1 MTLTELIE
9 AQAAAT
15 PDAPAVRFR
24 DVTLTYAELD
34 RAASGLAARLRERGA
49 GPERIVAVA
58 LPRSAELVV
67 ALVAVLKAGAAYLP
81 VDPGYPAERVAFML
95 ADAEPV
101 VTLRAVTLDPAARA
115 EAGTRVDPRHPAYVI
130 YTSGSTGRPKGV
142 VVSHEAIVNRIRWM
156 QAEYGLTGAD
166 RVLQKTPSSFDVSV
180 WEFFWP
186 LVTGATLVVAEPGG
200 HRDAAYLAGLIQR
213 ERVTTVHFVPSMLRA
228 FLADPEAAGC
238 TGLRRVI
245 CSGEALPADL
255 AADFHAVLPGCELH
269 NLYGPTEAAVDVTYW
284 RCLPGAEGP
293 VPIGRPVWNTTIHVL
308 DRDLRPAA
316 YGELYIGGV
325 QVARGYLRRPGLTA
339 GRFVPDPF
347 GPPGSRLYRTGDLAR
362 RRADGV
368 VEYAGRADDQIK
380 IRGFRVEPGEVE
392 AVLAAHPGVRQAAV
406 TAREDRPGVI
416 RLVGYIVPAVATS
429 PSEAPRAGAE
439 MVDPAGLREHVA
451 ARLPAHMVPAVFVS
465 LDAMPLTASGKLDRR
480 ALPAPEPT
488 PAPRPEAKAHAGVVD
503 AEGTEQVRAEAVDA
517 EGTLAGLFAEVLR
530 LPSVGRTD
538 DFFELGGDS
547 ILALHLTGRAR
558 RAGLAITAR
567 QVLELGTV
575 RALAAVAGEGASV
588 EPQESALGAVPATP
602 IMGWLRE
609 RGPQIDHFAQSMTL
623 RLPQGV
629 DGDRL
634 TRALQVVLDHHDLL
648 RARLT
653 GDTLEVPPPGSVSAA
668 SLLRVVPAGDLPAGT
683 HAADD
688 LPGDTHPTGDLP
700 GGTHAA
706 GDFRA
711 DTHAAVVELPA
722 EAVAEAWSGLAPRDG
737 VMLRAVRLDAGPAR
751 SGLLHLVA
759 HHLVVD
765 GVSWRVL
772 AEDLAHAYEGTPLTR
787 STSFRTWARALPAL
801 DRRAELPFWEATLAG
816 AAEPWDLDPRL
827 DTAATAARFTLTAR
841 LDVSLEMVLAAL
853 ATAVGEQRARRGRPG
868 GREVLVDIEGHG
880 REDLVDGAELSRTV
894 GWFTSISPLRL
905 DPGPDGG
912 ADALARV
919 ARQLRAVPA
928 KGVGYGLLRHLDPA
942 SGPALAR
949 LPRPRICVNHLGRF
963 TGDGGDWSMVL
974 GPEDFLDLADPG
986 LPLAHPL
993 TIDALVVAGP
1003 ERPTLRAT
1011 WTYAPRVAPEPVVR
1025 ELAELWLAALGA
1037 ISPSAPFLV
1046 AVDQEELDEF
1056 EETLA

>member
-9 AQAAAT
+9 ARAAAT

-34 RAASGLAARLRERGA
+34 GAASGLAARLRERGA

-81 VDPGYPAERVAFML
+81 VDPDYPAERVTFML

-101 VTLRAVTLDPAARA
+101 VTLRAVSLEPAARA
-115 EAGTRVDPRHPAYVI
+115 VAGTRVDSRHPAYVI

-186 LVTGATLVVAEPGG
+186 LVAGATLVVAEPGG
-200 HRDAAYLAGLIQR
+200 QRDAAYLAGLIQR

-228 FLADPEAAGC
+228 FLADPDAAGC
-238 TGLRRVI
+238 AGLRRVI

-255 AADFHAVLPGCELH
+255 VADFHAALPGCELH
-269 NLYGPTEAAVDVTYW
+269 NLYGPTEAAVDVTFW
-284 RCLPGAEGP
+284 RCRPGSADGT
-293 VPIGRPVWNTTIHVL
+293 VPIGRPVWHTTVHVL
-308 DRDLRPAA
+308 DRDLRPAS

-347 GPPGSRLYRTGDLAR
+347 GPPGSRMYRTGDLAR

-368 VEYAGRADDQIK
+368 VEYAGRSDDQIK
-380 IRGFRVEPGEVE
+380 VRGFRVEPGEVE
-392 AVLAAHPGVRQAAV
+392 AVLSGHPGVAQAAV
-406 TAREDRPGVI
+406 TAREDRPGVV
-416 RLVGYIVPAVATS
+416 RLVAYIVPA
-429 PSEAPRAGAE
+429 AG
-439 MVDPAGLREHVA
+439 VGLGGLREHVA
-451 ARLPAHMVPAVFVS
+451 ARLPAHMVPAVFVV
-465 LDAMPLTASGKLDRR
+465 LDAMPLTPNGKLDRR
-480 ALPAPEPT
+480 ALPAPEPP
-488 PAPRPEAKAHAGVVD
+488 PAGAAGANAAPAGVAGIAGV
-503 AEGTEQVRAEAVDA
+503 AGGEQGPAARVLGV

-530 LPSVGRTD
+530 LPSVGLGD
-538 DFFELGGDS
+538 DFFALGGDS

-575 RALAAVAGEGASV
+575 RALAAVAGKGASA
-588 EPQESALGAVPATP
+588 EPQEAALGAVPATP

-609 RGPQIDHFAQSMTL
+609 RGPQIDRFAQSMTL
-623 RLPQGV
+623 RLPRGV
-629 DGDRL
+629 GGDRL
-634 TRALQVVLDHHDLL
+634 TRALQTVLDHHDLL

-653 GDTLEVPPPGSVSAA
+653 DDGLDVPPPGSVPAA
-668 SLLRVVPAGDLPAGT
+668 SLLHVVAAGDLPAGADT
-683 HAADD
+683 VAA
-688 LPGDTHPTGDLP
+688 GDLP
-700 GGTHAA
+700 
-706 GDFRA
+706 
-711 DTHAAVVELPA
+711 V
-722 EAVAEAWSGLAPRDG
+722 EAVAEAWGGLAPRDG
-737 VMLRAVRLDAGPAR
+737 VMLRAVWLDVGPGR

-772 AEDLAHAYEGTPLTR
+772 AEDLAHAYEGMPLTR

-801 DRRAELPFWEATLAG
+801 DRRAELPYWKATLTGAAEPGDDAAAAG
-816 AAEPWDLDPRL
+816 AAELWGLDPRL
-827 DTAATAARFTLTAR
+827 DTVGSAVRLTLTAR
-841 LDVSLEMVLAAL
+841 LDVTLELVLAAL
-853 ATAVGEQRARRGRPG
+853 ASAVVEQRARRGWPG
-868 GREVLVDIEGHG
+868 GREVLVDLEGHG
-880 REDLVDGAELSRTV
+880 REDLADGAELSRTV
-894 GWFTSISPLRL
+894 GWFTSISPVRL
-905 DPGPDGG
+905 DGG
-912 ADALARV
+912 ADTPARV
-919 ARQLRAVPA
+919 SRRLRAVPA
-928 KGVGYGLLRHLDPA
+928 KGAGYGLLRYLDPA
-942 SGPALAR
+942 TGPVLAR
-949 LPRPRICVNHLGRF
+949 LPRPRICVNYLGGF

-974 GPEDFLDLADPG
+974 GQESLLDLADPG
-986 LPLAHPL
+986 LPLAHPV

-1003 ERPTLRAT
+1003 GGPSLRAT
-1011 WTYAPRVAPEPVVR
+1011 WTYAPRVVPEPVVR
-1025 ELAELWLAALGA
+1025 ELADLWLAALGA
-1037 ISPSAPFLV
+1037 IDPPAAGPSGPFLV
-1046 AVDQEELDEF
+1046 DVDQEELDEF